1 MVQIS
6 KIGFSAKEGDTEE
19 YIWQDSA
26 YAKLENRS
34 DLSMGQNSEQWTPL
48 DGGLTT
54 QKDEENFWGYGT
66 ILYLDWS
73 IDYTGV
79 YIC

>member
-1 MVQIS
+1 M
-6 KIGFSAKEGDTEE
+6 
-19 YIWQDSA
+19 
-26 YAKLENRS
+26 
-34 DLSMGQNSEQWTPL
+34 PL